1 MSQENVEIV
10 RRWYERAHATR
21 MYPDPALFSPDFIY
35 RPVANFTESGT
46 CRGLDEFRRFLDS
59 FYEAWADDF
68 TTAATSVRDYGD
80 AVIARVQ
87 FSGHARASGVVS
99 PWRAFSVFWLR
110 DGLITRVEDYAHRAQ
125 ALKAVGLEE

>member
-46 CRGLDEFRRFLDS
+46 YRGLGEFRRFLES
-59 FYEAWADDF
+59 FYEAWGDDF
-68 TTAATSVRDYGD
+68 TITATSVRDYGD
-80 AVIARVQ
+80 AVIARVE

-99 PWRAFSVFWLR
+99 PWRAFSVYWLR
-110 DGLITRVEDYAHRAQ
+110 DGLIARVEDYADRAD
-125 ALKAVGLEE
+125 ALKAVGMEE